1 MRVKTSATARPAP
14 PAPNTERTAALRT
27 HDPLDKRLR
36 ARLRHQQDPNC
47 GICHGRLGPIDY
59 TAPAGHP
66 LSFEADHIT
75 PLARGGEKSWD
86 NLQAAHRTCNRAKS
100 DLLPGEPT
108 TTTPR
113 TRTRTRITTTN
124 PVTPRSSCPPGPC
137 TTCRG
142 THNPRPGIT
151 FITARQWKP

>member
-1 MRVKTSATARPAP
+1 
-14 PAPNTERTAALRT
+14 LRT

-36 ARLRHQQDPNC
+36 ARLRNQQDPNC

-86 NLQAAHRTCNRAKS
+86 NLQAVHRACNRAKS
-100 DLLPGEPT
+100 DRLPGET
-108 TTTPR
+108 TRPR
-113 TRTRTRITTTN
+113 IRTGPAH
-124 PVTPRSSCPPGPC
+124 PVTPASSCPQGTC
-137 TTCRG
+137 RQCRG

-151 FITARQWKP
+151 FITARTWKP